1 MSESMDN
8 AKSDFDGWLEKWDAA
23 LQKGIFDAPSG
34 PPSTSKNTSDE
45 GFFGFRQ
52 DNHTDSIEKG
62 DSEYWRA
69 INAVADGGVDVQR
82 LDEADTGV
90 APLANPNPNPVRRE
104 TEGKD
109 QELEDRQVGSTFSN
123 EDLDE
128 LEEMKKKLHDLGSK
142 AAEMDNKDYS
152 VQISAMIKKIDE
164 LSDKLGR
171 VDR

>member
-8 AKSDFDGWLEKWDAA
+8 AKSDFDGWLDKWDAA
-23 LQKGIFDAPSG
+23 LQKGIFDAPSN
-34 PPSTSKNTSDE
+34 PPSTSKSTSDE

-52 DNHTDSIEKG
+52 DNHTDSIEKV

-69 INAVADGGVDVQR
+69 INSVADGGVEIQR
-82 LDEADTGV
+82 LDEADAISV
-90 APLANPNPNPVRRE
+90 NLPNPIRKS

-109 QELEDRQVGSTFSN
+109 QDLGALQVGSTFSN
-123 EDLDE
+123 EDLEE

-142 AAEMDNKDYS
+142 AAEMENKDYS
-152 VQISAMIKKIDE
+152 TQISAMIKKIDD